1 MTKNNEPTPGQA
13 RMAQAH
19 AARRRQ
25 GETRLAQK
33 LDERGWLCFPPEC
46 ADQVRD
52 IISRQSSGTDN
63 YEGE

>member
-1 MTKNNEPTPGQA
+1 
-13 RMAQAH
+13 MAQAH